1 MYISCSS
8 CSTSYAIDD
17 DYINGNGCKVRCS
30 KCGHTWQHNPASTG
44 QVLHLKPALNPLPQ
58 PVSSKPPPQLNYK
71 PHYDGHRYSPQ
82 ASDSLSYTKPGAEI
96 SSTPLNAGQKAAP
109 TSKTSL
115 SQCVFC
121 RRSPRCNLHDLHSG
135 RLH

>member
-8 CSTSYAIDD
+8 CSTSYTIDG
-17 DYINGNGCKVRCS
+17 DYINGNGCKVRCY
-30 KCGHTWQHNPASTG
+30 KCGHTWQHIPDSTEP
-44 QVLHLKPALNPLPQ
+44 VLDLKPVLNPLRQ
-58 PVSSKPPPQLNYK
+58 PVSSEPPSPLHSN
-71 PHYDGHRYSPQ
+71 PHYSGHRYSPQ
-82 ASDSLSYTKPGAEI
+82 ASVSLSYTKPSAEI
-96 SSTPLNAGQKAAP
+96 ASTLLKAGQKVAP

-121 RRSPRCNLHDLHSG
+121 RRSPRCNLHDLYSG